1 MTNYLLDTDIC
12 IFILREKYNL
22 LEKIEVVGVERCY
35 VSEITLAELHFG
47 AHYSTNYE
55 QHRHDVHRI
64 TSFASVIPI
73 SDVIELYGR
82 ERARLQKL
90 GTPIADFDL
99 LIATTAVQHNMVLVT
114 NNTKHHARVTDLRL
128 ENWVQPV

>member
-1 MTNYLLDTDIC
+1 MINYLLDTDIC
-12 IFILREKYNL
+12 VFILREKFNL
-22 LEKIEVVGVERCY
+22 PAKIHEVGVEHCY

-55 QHRHDVHRI
+55 KHRYDVDRI
-64 TSFASVIPI
+64 TSFASVLPI
-73 SDVIELYGR
+73 SEVIELYGI

-99 LIATTAVQHNMVLVT
+99 LIAVTAVHHEMVLVT
-114 NNTKHHARVTDLRL
+114 GNTKHHRRVNKLRL
-128 ENWVQPV
+128 ENWT